1 MDTNMVFNRLIYIVL
16 FFLPSL
22 VLSADSSH
30 GSVPHLNGEGLAI
43 FWVIPFVG
51 ILLSIAVFP
60 LVAEEFWHHNFGK
73 ISLFWAA
80 SLILPFLVSQG
91 LRSRFMKYF
100 T

>member
-1 MDTNMVFNRLIYIVL
+1 MVFNRLIYLVL

-22 VLSADSSH
+22 VLSADSSQVSTASKW
-30 GSVPHLNGEGLAI
+30 GRISN

-51 ILLSIAVFP
+51 ILLSIAVFSSC
-60 LVAEEFWHHNFGK
+60 AEEFWHHNFGK

-91 LRSRFMKYF
+91 FKI
-100 T
+100 TV

>member
-1 MDTNMVFNRLIYIVL
+1 MFYEKECNLYIITMDTYMVFNRLIYLVL

-30 GSVPHLNGEGLAI
+30 GSAPHLNGEGLAI

-73 ISLFWAA
+73 ISCFSAA
-80 SLILPFLVSQG
+80 
-91 LRSRFMKYF
+91 
-100 T
+100 